1 MFDFAYCVKSERV
14 NSTRWYINGTS
25 SYENE
30 KKIIY
35 NLSWYENTRI
45 IYIYIYRW
53 QMMDCLRDNALL
65 NLGVVHM
72 DNLRE
77 ESYPG
82 KSFVLHLLRNESSTQ
97 LIG

>member
-1 MFDFAYCVKSERV
+1 
-14 NSTRWYINGTS
+14 
-25 SYENE
+25 
-30 KKIIY
+30 
-35 NLSWYENTRI
+35 
-45 IYIYIYRW
+45 
-53 QMMDCLRDNALL
+53 MMDCLRDNALL

-72 DNLRE
+72 DNLRK